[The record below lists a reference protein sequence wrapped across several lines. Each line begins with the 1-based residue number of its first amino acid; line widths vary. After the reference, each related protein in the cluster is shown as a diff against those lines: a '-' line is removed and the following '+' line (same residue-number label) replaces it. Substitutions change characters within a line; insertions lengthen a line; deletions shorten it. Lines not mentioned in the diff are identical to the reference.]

1 MANEK
6 NLLNLGDLPEE
17 ERRERA
23 REAGKAS
30 GEARRKRKAMKS
42 VLGEI
47 LAMPASR
54 DAIPVDASLVVP
66 GDMDN
71 QTLMLV
77 QLFRRATGY
86 DYDETEEV
94 SAGEASVR
102 KFKRKHLPPDV
113 KAVQEIR
120 NILGESRDTA
130 AEKAERKA
138 RTEKLKADTEL
149 LRVRS
154 GADGV
159 LGQEKENN
167 LLAQLRTLP
176 EEELDGIPEFQPEA
190 EAGDDVVEPPETGG
204 T

>member
-6 NLLNLGDLPEE
+6 NLLRPSELPEE
-17 ERRERA
+17 ERKRRA
-23 REAGKAS
+23 SEAGRAS
-30 GEARRKRKAMKS
+30 GEARRRRRAMKT

-47 LAMPASR
+47 LAAPANR
-54 DAIPVDASLVVP
+54 DAVPLDASLVVP

-86 DYDETEEV
+86 DYDETEEIV
-94 SAGEASVR
+94 GGEDSVR
-102 KFKRKHLPPDV
+102 KFKRKHIPADV
-113 KAVQEIR
+113 RAVQEIR

-138 RTEKLKADTEL
+138 RTDRIKADTEAI
-149 LRVRS
+149 RAKS
-154 GADGV
+154 GADTAMDR
-159 LGQEKENN
+159 EKENN

-176 EEELDGIPEFQPEA
+176 EEELDGIPELQPSA
-190 EAGDDVVEPPETGG
+190 EAGADVVEAPEAG
-204 T
+204 TP

>member
-47 LAMPASR
+47 LALPANP
-54 DAIPVDASLVVP
+54 DFIPVEVSGVVP
-66 GDMDN
+66 GGIDN

-86 DYDETEEV
+86 DYDETEDIT
-94 SAGEASVR
+94 GENIVH
-102 KFKRKHLPPDV
+102 KFKRKHIPADV

-176 EEELDGIPEFQPEA
+176 EEELDGIPELQPEA

>member
-138 RTEKLKADTEL
+138 RTEKLKADTAAIQAKNGE
-149 LRVRS
+149 
-154 GADGV
+154 
-159 LGQEKENN
+159 
-167 LLAQLRTLP
+167 P
-176 EEELDGIPEFQPEA
+176 EEAPDDGFLDALREEA
-190 EAGDDVVEPPETGG
+190 ADVCRGLL
-204 T
+204 